1 MKIIQ
6 EVHKTF
12 DNEDNKKERQVTVL
26 SHENNFIV
34 IKADSDKH
42 WSDEVTNTV
51 KAYPFNDEK
60 KAQMW
65 VDKLC
70 RDEYL

>member
-12 DNEDNKKERQVTVL
+12 DNEDSKKERYITVL
-26 SHENNFIV
+26 SHENSFII
-34 IKADSDKH
+34 IKADSNKH

-51 KAYPFNDEK
+51 KAYTFNDEK
-60 KAQMW
+60 KTQMW

-70 RDEYL
+70 KDEYL